1 MRVGVIRGD
10 LPGAVT
16 IQDLETVSQ
25 FNPPTEPPGQER
37 HIGRPDTTRVG
48 AVLATLGAARQGSAA
63 VTLPLTLNGSNNVLR
78 AKTASAASFV
88 AATIAT
94 GSYTTMAALVIAVNA
109 ALTTAGIAATVSAT
123 TAGVL
128 ILKSNTLGVGSYI
141 ANDSVANGSTF
152 NTPANFGAG
161 VTSFTMP
168 SAAATITALLPVG
181 GPLDVSAA
189 TLLTTLGADPNR
201 SNMADVIA
209 PRFIET
215 DVVIKSFQKGNIA
228 GYRSASYTPDPN
240 RLPALALGAA
250 ITVVQDDGVSA
261 FTAALPT
268 VSGAVHNSPNTGDIT
283 ISGSGLANAE
293 DDQTVVRVTSANG
306 ATSVKLFQKVIR
318 TTVSG
323 GTTGAVTATSIV
335 IPASLLAGLGVTGSK
350 VQVQYTSLASALF
363 TAT

>member
-1 MRVGVIRGD
+1 
-10 LPGAVT
+10 
-16 IQDLETVSQ
+16 
-25 FNPPTEPPGQER
+25 
-37 HIGRPDTTRVG
+37 
-48 AVLATLGAARQGSAA
+48 
-63 VTLPLTLNGSNNVLR
+63 
-78 AKTASAASFV
+78 
-88 AATIAT
+88 
-94 GSYTTMAALVIAVNA
+94 
-109 ALTTAGIAATVSAT
+109 
-123 TAGVL
+123 
-128 ILKSNTLGVGSYI
+128 
-141 ANDSVANGSTF
+141 
-152 NTPANFGAG
+152 
-161 VTSFTMP
+161 
-168 SAAATITALLPVG
+168 
-181 GPLDVSAA
+181 VSAA